1 MFLFKDRIPSA
12 TLLDCLH
19 HNKKER
25 SFRSAQTASMYL
37 SSSTSLSGLV
47 QWNRFSNNSITQWL
61 IGIFVRSYSS
71 KDYLINCA
79 GVRQLKSFGEPFQP
93 EPKNKDAKQF
103 KKLFCL
109 TPIKKATWFG
119 GLYGRL
125 LWKSLGFSIKQS

>member
-1 MFLFKDRIPSA
+1 MKRKFGLNYP
-12 TLLDCLH
+12 
-19 HNKKER
+19 E
-25 SFRSAQTASMYL
+25 ASM
-37 SSSTSLSGLV
+37 
-47 QWNRFSNNSITQWL
+47 FDKNNSMTQWL

-109 TPIKKATWFG
+109 TPIEKSHLIWWPLWEIIMKKF
-119 GLYGRL
+119 RI
-125 LWKSLGFSIKQS
+125 IKQS